1 MASDNKLDD
10 SGSLLM
16 KSSGEQRGTGA
27 GTNGALQSIKI
38 KIRGPFLFLKN
49 WKTCFT
55 WKNVLDN
62 VWFFF
67 GKNIFTWNMF
77 LEKK

>member
-27 GTNGALQSIKI
+27 GANGALQIIKM
-38 KIRGPFLFLKN
+38 RMRSPFLFLKIG
-49 WKTCFT
+49 KH
-55 WKNVLDN
+55 VLSN
-62 VWFFF
+62 AATY
-67 GKNIFTWNMF
+67 N
-77 LEKK
+77 

>member
-27 GTNGALQSIKI
+27 GTNCALQIIKM
-38 KIRGPFLFLKN
+38 RMRSPFLFLKN
-49 WKTCFT
+49 GKY
-55 WKNVLDN
+55 VLSHAATYNWPID
-62 VWFFF
+62 
-67 GKNIFTWNMF
+67 K
-77 LEKK
+77 LSL